1 MPSIAELQNTQD
13 TLIRKALSGS
23 FFNADFSQPA
33 ITEITH
39 TSGPNIGTLKALP
52 AGTGAGKWDD
62 VGLLTD
68 AGMSFSRDTS
78 SEDVT
83 SFGRI
88 TPTRTDIIS
97 DITSITIVA
106 QETKAK
112 TLALASGVAPS
123 ALVLL
128 AGGELK
134 IAKPARPTSRQ
145 YRGLAVAVDDVD
157 AGEIY
162 MARSMPNMK
171 PSAFGAVSFAK
182 GADPIQY
189 EITFVGH
196 EDPALGYTEAWHFG
210 GPGWAALLD
219 DMGFAPPPG
228 AVAVKA
234 EVVEVLPTGG
244 PIAGNDAVYIRG
256 NGFAGT
262 TGAAGVKFGTVNAT
276 DYNVIDDNT
285 ISAISPAN
293 TAGAKEVIVTNPS
306 GVASTLG
313 DTYLYA

>member
-23 FFNADFSQPA
+23 FFTADFVQPA
-33 ITEITH
+33 ISEITH
-39 TSGPNIGTLKALP
+39 TSGPNIGTLKLLP
-52 AGTGAGKWDD
+52 SGTGPGAWGDI
-62 VGLLTD
+62 GLLTD

-83 SFGRI
+83 SFGRV

-97 DITSITIVA
+97 DTASVTIIA

-112 TLALASGVAPS
+112 TLAMASGVASS

-145 YRGLAVAVDDVD
+145 YRGLAIAVDEVD
-157 AGEIY
+157 AGEVYIG
-162 MARSMPNMK
+162 RSMPNMK
-171 PSAFGAVSFAK
+171 PSSFGAVSFAK

-189 EITFVGH
+189 EVTFVGH

-210 GPGWAALLD
+210 GPGWASLLT
-219 DMGFAPPPG
+219 DMGFAAPPG

-234 EVVEVLPTGG
+234 EVLEVLPVSGPAAGG
-244 PIAGNDAVYIRG
+244 DAVYIRG

-262 TGAAGVKFGTVNAT
+262 TGAANVKFGGVNAT
-276 DYNVIDDNT
+276 DYNVINDNT
-285 ISAISPAN
+285 IVATSPPHAVGSA
-293 TAGAKEVIVTNPS
+293 EVVVTNPS
-306 GVASTLG
+306 TIASTVN
-313 DTYLYA
+313 DSYLYV

>member
-1 MPSIAELQNTQD
+1 MPSLTELQNTQD

-23 FFNADFSQPA
+23 AFMADFSQPA
-33 ITEITH
+33 ISEITH
-39 TSGPNIGTLKALP
+39 TSGPNIGTLKLLP
-52 AGTGAGKWDD
+52 AGTGPGAWGDL
-62 VGLLTD
+62 GLLTD

-83 SFGRI
+83 SFGRV

-97 DITSITIVA
+97 DTSSVTIIA

-145 YRGLAVAVDDVD
+145 YRGLFMAQDEVD
-157 AGEIY
+157 AGEVY

-171 PSAFGAVSFAK
+171 PSSFGAISFAK

-189 EITFVGH
+189 EVTLVGH

-210 GPGWAALLD
+210 GPGWASLLA
-219 DMGFAPPPG
+219 DMGFAPAPG

-234 EVVEVLPTGG
+234 EVLEVLPVGG
-244 PIAGNDAVYIRG
+244 PIAGGDAVYIRG

-276 DYNVIDDNT
+276 DYNVINDST

-306 GVASTLG
+306 AVASTVN
-313 DTYLYA
+313 DTYLYS

>member
-1 MPSIAELQNTQD
+1 MPSIAELQTTQD
-13 TLIRKALSGS
+13 TLIRKALAGS
-23 FFNADFSQPA
+23 AFMADFSQPA
-33 ITEITH
+33 IEEITH
-39 TSGPNIGTLKALP
+39 TSGPNIGTLKLLP
-52 AGTGAGKWDD
+52 TGTGPGAWGD

-83 SFGRI
+83 SFGRV

-97 DITSITIVA
+97 DTASVTIIA

-112 TLALASGVAPS
+112 TLALASGVASS

-145 YRGLAVAVDDVD
+145 YRGLFIAVDEVD
-157 AGEIY
+157 AGEVYIG
-162 MARSMPNMK
+162 RSMPNMK
-171 PSAFGAVSFAK
+171 PSAFGAISFAK
-182 GADPIQY
+182 GSDPIQY
-189 EITFVGH
+189 EITMVGH

-210 GPGWAALLD
+210 GPGWASLLA
-219 DMGFAPPPG
+219 DMGFDPPPG

-234 EVVEVLPTGG
+234 EVSEVSPVGG
-244 PIAGNDAVYIRG
+244 PIAGGDAVLIKG

-262 TGAAGVKFGTVNAT
+262 TGATGVKFGPTNAT
-276 DYNVIDDNT
+276 DYNVVDDNT
-285 ISAISPAN
+285 IVATTPAN

-306 GVASTLG
+306 AVASTLG
-313 DTYLYA
+313 ATYLYA